1 MSAKIDSRVYII
13 ILMYLKGELMS
24 DNPSTTNT
32 RTAVPDTPPSM
43 VKKIDNIT
51 YRVWAHFS
59 ETSTETTEDKI
70 KRMLRDGVY
79 QMMESE

>member
-1 MSAKIDSRVYII
+1 MTKTIN
-13 ILMYLKGELMS
+13 E
-24 DNPSTTNT
+24 TTT
-32 RTAVPDTPPSM
+32 KTAVPDTPPSM

-59 ETSTETTEDKI
+59 ETSTETMEDKI
-70 KRMLRDGVY
+70 KRMLKDEVR

>member
-1 MSAKIDSRVYII
+1 MAN
-13 ILMYLKGELMS
+13 
-24 DNPSTTNT
+24 NPSKAIT
-32 RTAVPDTPPSM
+32 RTTIPETPPSL

-59 ETSTETTEDKI
+59 ETSTETMEDKI
-70 KRMLRDGVY
+70 KRMLKDEVR